1 MNQEESNIK
10 IIVKID
16 MRETGLFQLCK
27 NIFSKHPH
35 SNEINVV
42 SENLPIGDIIIADNT
57 DEKII
62 IERKTLSDLAASIKD
77 GRYTEQSYRL
87 DGISHH
93 NHNIIYLIEGDM
105 SKYNIFK
112 AHMDKETLYSAMFSI
127 NYYKGFSVMRSYSID
142 ETALMICNMVYK
154 ILKTDKPSYY
164 INPKPKLPKST
175 TDDTTTDVQENNNV
189 EEEQEEEQQQDTKNY
204 CKVVKKVK
212 KDNITAENI
221 GEIMLCQIPSVSS
234 VTALAVLAKFGTLPK
249 LIMAIQQDENCLKDI
264 SSTNTKGQ
272 VRKISKSCI
281 QNIIQFLK

>member
-1 MNQEESNIK
+1 MSQEESNIK

-154 ILKTDKPSYY
+154 ILKSDKPSYY
-164 INPKPKLPKST
+164 INPKPNPT
-175 TDDTTTDVQENNNV
+175 TDDTST
-189 EEEQEEEQQQDTKNY
+189 EEQQEEPGEEQQYTKNY

-221 GEIMLCQIPSVSS
+221 GEIMLSQIPGVSS
-234 VTALAVLAKFGTLPK
+234 VTALAVLAKFTTLPK
-249 LIMAIQQDENCLKDI
+249 LIMAIQEDENCLKDI